1 MSNGADNKLPYDVAV
16 VSSYRTMNTD
26 SDIAEAFHR
35 IFSSRFALV
44 SVCPTAFSMLFKMNK
59 MLLKNYAHHDVRST
73 KMLNLLHPVCVPGK
87 DKKPDLMQFN
97 NDFCPMVTVVSM
109 LFFAVVVVVVVV
121 MLVMAVLGFD
131 EHLLTSILHN
141 TSENTLTNTK

>member
-1 MSNGADNKLPYDVAV
+1 M
-16 VSSYRTMNTD
+16 
-26 SDIAEAFHR
+26 
-35 IFSSRFALV
+35 
-44 SVCPTAFSMLFKMNK
+44 
-59 MLLKNYAHHDVRST
+59 
-73 KMLNLLHPVCVPGK
+73 CVPGK